1 MSIKKVNFTADQSY
15 LAFIFQRLPRGQ
27 EVISMI
33 TRRHFLASS
42 AALAGG
48 LALAACGTPAGSAS
62 SDPLLFGV
70 SGPFTG
76 NDAEYGQTWKNA
88 WAIVLDTVN
97 SKGGI
102 NGRKVQLSYQDS
114 QADPKQSVL
123 IAQKFADDST
133 ILAELGDFASPASMA
148 ASSIYERAGLVQ
160 FGFTNSHPK
169 FTLGGDH
176 MFSTSVTQAVAAVD
190 MAQRSV
196 EALKGIKQAVLYLD
210 TDWGNT
216 TAGIYIPAAKAAGAE
231 IVLAKSYLSTEKDFR
246 DLLLQVRNANPDLI
260 VLHSYYNDAALI
272 IQQARL
278 VGITA
283 PIFADGS
290 AYSPQ
295 LISLAGSAA
304 NGVILTAEF
313 LPTDPRADVQAFVKA
328 YEKRYN
334 AVPDGFAEG
343 AYDALNALIWAVQ
356 KGGATRDG
364 IFNALRT
371 GTNIPSLQYGPFKFN
386 AIRRVDQYKSYLVTV
401 QNDQFV
407 AWNG

>member
-1 MSIKKVNFTADQSY
+1 
-15 LAFIFQRLPRGQ
+15 
-27 EVISMI
+27 MI
-33 TRRHFLASS
+33 TRRHFIASS
-42 AALAGG
+42 AALVGG
-48 LALAACGTPAGSAS
+48 LALAACGSTASAGS
-62 SDPLLFGV
+62 SDPIIFGV

-76 NDAEYGQTWKNA
+76 NNAEYGQTWKKA
-88 WAIVLDTVN
+88 WQLILDDVN
-97 SKGGI
+97 GKGGI
-102 NGRKVQLSYQDS
+102 NGRKLQLNYQDS

-123 IAQKFADDST
+123 IAQKFANDQT

-176 MFSTSVTQAVAAVD
+176 MFSTSVTQSVAAVD
-190 MAQRSV
+190 MAKHSV
-196 EALKGIKQAVLYLD
+196 QELKGTRQAVLYLD
-210 TDWGNT
+210 TDWGKT
-216 TAGIYIPAAKAAGAE
+216 TSSIYIPAAQQAGAQ
-231 IVLAKSYLSTEKDFR
+231 IVFSQSYLSTEKDFR
-246 DLLLQVRNANPDLI
+246 ALLLQVRAANPDLI

-313 LPTDPRADVQAFVKA
+313 LPTDPRPEVQAFVKA

-343 AYDALNALIWAVQ
+343 AYDALNVLIWAVK
-356 KGGATRDG
+356 KGGASRDG

-371 GTNIPSLQYGPFKFN
+371 GTDIPSLQYGPFKFSS
-386 AIRRVDQYKSYLVTV
+386 IRRVDQYKSYLVTV
-401 QNDQFV
+401 QNGQFV